1 MRLKGKTALITGA
14 GQGLGEAFARRFAA
28 EGAQIAVADLNAA
41 NAEKVAKSITDGGS
55 KAIGIAADVARV
67 KQVNDMVAQTIAHF
81 GTVDILINSAG
92 VFDVVS
98 IDDTTEEIWD
108 RAMAINIKGTFF
120 AAKAVA
126 PEMRRRKSGK
136 IINMSSIAG
145 LGGFLN
151 CPAYCASKGGIVNLT
166 KALACE
172 LGSFGITVNAIAPG
186 PVETP
191 INAIFNFDKPEG
203 DAHRKWLRERTPSG
217 VDFFKIDDI
226 TGTAL
231 FLASSE
237 SNAVNG
243 VTVPVDGGW
252 CAW

>member
-41 NAEKVAKSITDGGS
+41 NAEKVAKSIADGGS
-55 KAIGIAADVARV
+55 KAIGIQVDVAQV
-67 KQVNDMVAQTIAHF
+67 KQVNEMVARTIEHF
-81 GTVDILINSAG
+81 GTVDILVNSAG

-98 IDDTTEEIWD
+98 IEDTTEEIWD
-108 RAMAINIKGTFF
+108 RAVK
-120 AAKAVA
+120 AAA

-172 LGSFGITVNAIAPG
+172 LGGFGITVNAIAPG

-191 INAIFNFDKPEG
+191 INAVFNFDKPEG

-217 VDFFKIDDI
+217 ADFLKVEDI
-226 TGTAL
+226 TGTAV

-237 SNAVNG
+237 SDAVNG
-243 VTVPVDGGW
+243 LTVPVDGGW

>member
-41 NAEKVAKSITDGGS
+41 NAEKVAKSIADGGS
-55 KAIGIAADVARV
+55 KAIGIQVDVAQV
-67 KQVNDMVAQTIAHF
+67 KQVNGMVARTIEHF
-81 GTVDILINSAG
+81 GTVDILVNSAG

-98 IDDTTEEIWD
+98 IEDTTEEIWD

-120 AAKAVA
+120 AAKAAA

-191 INAIFNFDKPEG
+191 INAVFNFDKPEG

-217 VDFFKIDDI
+217 ADFLKIEDI
-226 TGTAL
+226 TGTAV

-237 SNAVNG
+237 SDAVNG
-243 VTVPVDGGW
+243 LTVPVDGGW